1 VFPVARSSYP
11 QSARDEMLSR
21 VLPRL
26 RDWLREK
33 QAQPET
39 AVLGH
44 KQVIAE
50 WTGETH
56 RLHEIR
62 FL

>member
-1 VFPVARSSYP
+1 LHFESS
-11 QSARDEMLSR
+11 LSQG
-21 VLPRL
+21 
-26 RDWLREK
+26 LREK

-44 KQVIAE
+44 KVIAE

-56 RLHEIR
+56 RLHEMR

>member
-1 VFPVARSSYP
+1 MTKGPSVIQLPLKPLHFESS
-11 QSARDEMLSR
+11 LSQG
-21 VLPRL
+21 
-26 RDWLREK
+26 LREK

-56 RLHEIR
+56 RLHEMR

>member
-1 VFPVARSSYP
+1 
-11 QSARDEMLSR
+11 
-21 VLPRL
+21 
-26 RDWLREK
+26 
-33 QAQPET
+33 
-39 AVLGH
+39 VLGH

-56 RLHEIR
+56 RLHEMR